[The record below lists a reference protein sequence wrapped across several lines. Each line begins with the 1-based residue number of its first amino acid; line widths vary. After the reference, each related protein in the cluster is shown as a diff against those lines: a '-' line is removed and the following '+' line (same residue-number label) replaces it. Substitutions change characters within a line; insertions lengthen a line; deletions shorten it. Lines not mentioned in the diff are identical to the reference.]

1 MCIFCK
7 IVDGSIPSYKV
18 YEDETVLAFLDIT
31 QGTHGHTLIIPKEHV
46 SNIYDMNETTAAQLF
61 RKVPMI
67 ARALKQALNP
77 IGLNIVNNN
86 DQPLQT
92 VFHAHIHLIPRYPD
106 DGMILSTRN
115 RLEEYQPEDYQT
127 LAEELKAHV
136 GN

>member
-7 IVDGSIPSYKV
+7 IVEGSIPAYKI

-46 SNIYDMNETTAAQLF
+46 ANVYDMREETASHLF

-67 ARALKQALNP
+67 ARALKKALNP

-92 VFHAHIHLIPRYPD
+92 VFHAHIHLIPRYPE

-115 RLEEYQPEDYQT
+115 RIDDYQPEDYQK
-127 LAEELKAHV
+127 LAKDIELHV